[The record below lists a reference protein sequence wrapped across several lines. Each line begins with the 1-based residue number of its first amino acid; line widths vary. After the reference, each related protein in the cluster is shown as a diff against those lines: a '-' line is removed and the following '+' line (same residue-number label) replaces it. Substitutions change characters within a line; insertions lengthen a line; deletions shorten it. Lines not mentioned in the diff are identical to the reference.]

1 MEIPKLERGQYSVN
15 IDDVEFVFLEPT
27 FQQMK
32 EIYSLKD
39 VKNIK
44 EEKTYDRV
52 VNIMVSLMDYYENSV
67 EEKQEFIKKL
77 SIRQLTLLMDGLA
90 NAINSKKVPLE
101 SEKSSS

>member
-1 MEIPKLERGQYSVN
+1 MELPKLEKGQYLVN

-27 FQQMK
+27 YQQMK
-32 EIYSLKD
+32 EIYSLTNMKS
-39 VKNIK
+39 IK
-44 EEKTYDRV
+44 EEKTYEKV
-52 VNIMVSLMDYYENSV
+52 VDIIVSLMDYYDNSI

-77 SIRQLTLLMDGLA
+77 SIRQLTLLVDGLT